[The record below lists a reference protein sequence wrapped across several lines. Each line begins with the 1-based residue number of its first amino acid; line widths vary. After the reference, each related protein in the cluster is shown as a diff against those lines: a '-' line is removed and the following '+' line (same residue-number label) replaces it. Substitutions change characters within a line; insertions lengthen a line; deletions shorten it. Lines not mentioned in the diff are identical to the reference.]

1 MPAVSTHPVFE
12 ALRNSA
18 DACVCTVLRKA
29 SRASTQMYDGILE
42 PSGLTIAQFSLLA
55 ALYYTRSIP
64 MKKLARRLVMERTT
78 LTRNLAPLER
88 RNLIELV
95 GDRDDRRIRMVTLTA
110 QGLEALISAL
120 PYWQEAQDK
129 MIAGLG
135 ESLWRELRSSLRLS
149 VDIALAADQA
159 RAAVQAAMY

>member
-1 MPAVSTHPVFE
+1 MPIVSTHPVFE

-29 SRASTQMYDGILE
+29 SRASTQMYDGILD

-64 MKKLARRLVMERTT
+64 IKKLARRLVIDRTT
-78 LTRNLAPLER
+78 LSRNLAPLER
-88 RNLIELV
+88 CNLVELIE
-95 GDRDDRRIRMVTLTA
+95 DPDDLRIRKVSLTA

-120 PYWQEAQDK
+120 PYWQEAQEK
-129 MIAGLG
+129 M
-135 ESLWRELRSSLRLS
+135 
-149 VDIALAADQA
+149 
-159 RAAVQAAMY
+159 